1 MSMQYS
7 LEAPFTLEGASVWAA
22 NIIFA
27 PALDTIPAHSHGS
40 GCYEIHFVPAGRGSL
55 QAGGRSYAVEP
66 DALFVT
72 GPHVTH
78 AQVPDADAPM
88 QEYCVYLRLA
98 HGGKV
103 LPPVLKAFCGTP
115 FWFGRDDGEVRAI
128 FQQIFREFAQKRTG
142 YAVQVQL
149 LLSQLIVKLAR
160 RYESGPLADAPAPY
174 SGRSDPATFIIEEC
188 FLYEYRMLTLQT
200 LAKRLQFSPRQT
212 QRLLKSCYGSSFQQ
226 KKQEARLSAAVEL
239 LRGSSKRIAEIA
251 ELLGFSSPEHFSNAF
266 KKAYGMSPSRYRKQ
280 NP

>member
-98 HGGKV
+98 HGG
-103 LPPVLKAFCGTP
+103 
-115 FWFGRDDGEVRAI
+115 
-128 FQQIFREFAQKRTG
+128 
-142 YAVQVQL
+142 
-149 LLSQLIVKLAR
+149 
-160 RYESGPLADAPAPY
+160 
-174 SGRSDPATFIIEEC
+174 
-188 FLYEYRMLTLQT
+188 
-200 LAKRLQFSPRQT
+200 
-212 QRLLKSCYGSSFQQ
+212 
-226 KKQEARLSAAVEL
+226 
-239 LRGSSKRIAEIA
+239 
-251 ELLGFSSPEHFSNAF
+251 
-266 KKAYGMSPSRYRKQ
+266 
-280 NP
+280 